1 MRNQILIAI
10 AVLGILAGVASAF
23 LASQQKKPQ
32 SPVFNPAQNPYAK
45 GIYSNGIIES
55 YQSTGE
61 NINLYPEVAGV
72 VTQIMVAEG
81 QTVILGQPLLK
92 MNDSIQKATVEQQ
105 RSQAEAALALLEEL
119 KAQPRKEVLDVSLAQ
134 LNYAAA
140 NLQTA
145 ETQLQKLQASYDLDA
160 RSVSKDA
167 LDNAIN
173 AVNAARA
180 NLEVASRN
188 YQLTKAGAWSYDI
201 RNQERQYMALSST
214 YQAGLALLQK
224 YTIYAPAD
232 GVVLSIGAAVG
243 SYVSPQGIYGT
254 YTAGMDPVLVMGKS
268 ENELAVRCYV
278 DEILVHRLP
287 DPAKMRAQMFIRG
300 TNIRVPLEYVRVQ
313 PYVSPKI
320 QLSNQRA
327 ERVDIRVLPVLF
339 RFQKPKDIQLYP
351 GQLVDVYIGEEAQ
364 AGEKASSGETQAD
377 AAMKER
383 EQERTGSKP

>member
-1 MRNQILIAI
+1 MRNQILITI
-10 AVLGILAGVASAF
+10 AALGILAGVVSAF

-32 SPVFNPAQNPYAK
+32 PPVFNPAQNPYAK

-81 QTVILGQPLLK
+81 QTVMQGQPLLK
-92 MNDSIQKATVEQQ
+92 MDDSIQRATVEQQ

-119 KAQPRKEVLDVSLAQ
+119 KAQPRREVLDVSLAQ
-134 LNYAAA
+134 LGYAAA
-140 NLQTA
+140 SLQTA
-145 ETQLQKLQASYDLDA
+145 ETQLQKQQASYDLDP
-160 RSVSKDA
+160 RSVSKDT

-201 RNQERQYMALSST
+201 RNQERQYAALSNT

-232 GVVLSIGAAVG
+232 GVILSIGAAIG

-254 YTAGMDPVLVMGKS
+254 YTSGMDPVLVMGKP

-287 DPAKMRAQMFIRG
+287 DPSKMHAQMFIRG
-300 TNIRVPLEYVRVQ
+300 TKIRIPLEYVRVQ

-320 QLSNQRA
+320 QLSNQRT
-327 ERVDIRVLPVLF
+327 ERVDVRVLPVLF
-339 RFQKPKDIQLYP
+339 RFQKPKGIQLYP
-351 GQLVDVYIGEEAQ
+351 GQLVDVYIGEEAN
-364 AGEKASSGETQAD
+364 AGEKAFSGETQAD
-377 AAMKER
+377 ATMKEK
-383 EQERTGSKP
+383 EQERTERKP

>member
-1 MRNQILIAI
+1 LRNQILIAI
-10 AVLGILAGVASAF
+10 AALGILAGVASAF
-23 LASQQKKPQ
+23 LAGQQKKPQ
-32 SPVFNPAQNPYAK
+32 PPVFNPAQNPYAK

-81 QTVILGQPLLK
+81 QTVMQGQPLLK
-92 MNDSIQKATVEQQ
+92 MDDSIQRATVEQQ

-119 KAQPRKEVLDVSLAQ
+119 KAQPRREVLDVSLAQ
-134 LNYAAA
+134 LGYAAA
-140 NLQTA
+140 SLQTA
-145 ETQLQKLQASYDLDA
+145 ETQLQKQQASYDLDP
-160 RSVSKDA
+160 RSVSKDT

-201 RNQERQYMALSST
+201 RNQERQYAALSNT

-232 GVVLSIGAAVG
+232 GVILSIGAAIG

-254 YTAGMDPVLVMGKS
+254 YTSGMNPVLVMGKP

-287 DPAKMRAQMFIRG
+287 DPSKMHAQMFIRG
-300 TNIRVPLEYVRVQ
+300 TKIRIPLEYVRVQ

-320 QLSNQRA
+320 QLSNQRT
-327 ERVDIRVLPVLF
+327 ERVDVRVLPVLF
-339 RFQKPKDIQLYP
+339 RFQKPKGIQLYP
-351 GQLVDVYIGEEAQ
+351 GQLVDVYIGEEAP
-364 AGEKASSGETQAD
+364 AGEKAFSGETQAD
-377 AAMKER
+377 ATMKEK
-383 EQERTGSKP
+383 EQERTERKP